1 MKYSSKLGLGDID
14 YINIKKT
21 ISECTAAEFID
32 QICKSAN
39 FIKIEPE
46 SVQRNFLGCLKLFK
60 KFEKQRRQLIPRSLI
75 HSIYEVPAF
84 KIHENKLRDIYE
96 RKYPQFAKACQVLI
110 IGHRAFEPYPASK
123 LNGFSLRYRPDYVEV
138 DVCQCRSGQV
148 LLQHD
153 RFSSDGRPIEECTFN
168 GLSGAIELKDLLR
181 QLHNQNAP
189 QLMIDLKGS
198 TSSADLVIA
207 IKQDLESTDFPLDA
221 ILMASF
227 NMHHLLYLTELLPQV
242 RRALLTS
249 NIALDDYISFLQQA
263 NCDLIIIDENT
274 ISREMVQA
282 YRKHGIDVWCFTVNS
297 MGRLSAIAD
306 MGVSGLITDFPN
318 MLL

>member
-1 MKYSSKLGLGDID
+1 MCQSASSKP
-14 YINIKKT
+14 
-21 ISECTAAEFID
+21 ISD
-32 QICKSAN
+32 L
-39 FIKIEPE
+39 E
-46 SVQRNFLGCLKLFK
+46 STQRNFLGWLKLFK
-60 KFEKQRRQLIPRSLI
+60 KFEKQRRELIPRSLI
-75 HSIYEVPAF
+75 HLIYDIPAF
-84 KIHENKLRDIYE
+84 KTQENELRNMYE
-96 RKYPQFAKACQVLI
+96 RRYPQYAKYAKSCQDFI

-123 LNGFSLRYRPDYVEV
+123 LNNFGLRYHPDYVEV

-153 RFSSDGRPIEECTFN
+153 RFSSDGRPIEECS
-168 GLSGAIELKDLLR
+168 LHELPGAVELQDLLR
-181 QLHNQNAP
+181 QLKGQNAP

-198 TSSADLVIA
+198 TTSADLVLA
-207 IKQDLESTDFPLDA
+207 IKQDLESIDFPLDV

-227 NMHHLLYLTELLPQV
+227 NMHHLLYLAELLPQV

-249 NIALDDYISFLQQA
+249 NVALDDHTSVLQQA

-282 YRKHGIDVWCFTVNS
+282 YRKHGVDVWCFTVNS